1 LPVASGCWKYHHI
14 CKGNLRGEKQWAC
27 KIIQNHPRVILWDE
41 GRHHMVIIIF
51 FGGILAGFLLG
62 FSGMALLSARSYR
75 LQAEALQEAS
85 SYPQISPH
93 QEG

>member
-1 LPVASGCWKYHHI
+1 
-14 CKGNLRGEKQWAC
+14 
-27 KIIQNHPRVILWDE
+27 
-41 GRHHMVIIIF
+41 MVIVIF

-75 LQAEALQEAS
+75 LQAEALQEAAAYS
-85 SYPQISPH
+85 QTPPH

>member
-1 LPVASGCWKYHHI
+1 MS
-14 CKGNLRGEKQWAC
+14 
-27 KIIQNHPRVILWDE
+27 
-41 GRHHMVIIIF
+41 IIIF

-75 LQAEALQEAS
+75 LQAEALQEAPV
-85 SYPQISPH
+85 YQHLPPQ

>member
-1 LPVASGCWKYHHI
+1 MS
-14 CKGNLRGEKQWAC
+14 
-27 KIIQNHPRVILWDE
+27 IL
-41 GRHHMVIIIF
+41 IF

-75 LQAEALQEAS
+75 LQAEALQEVS
-85 SYPQISPH
+85 VFQQIPPH

>member
-1 LPVASGCWKYHHI
+1 M
-14 CKGNLRGEKQWAC
+14 KGGN
-27 KIIQNHPRVILWDE
+27 D
-41 GRHHMVIIIF
+41 MVIVIF

-75 LQAEALQEAS
+75 LQVEAIQEAAA
-85 SYPQISPH
+85 YHQIPPH

>member
-1 LPVASGCWKYHHI
+1 MISYGGI
-14 CKGNLRGEKQWAC
+14 AC
-27 KIIQNHPRVILWDE
+27 KTIQNHPRVFYGMKGGND
-41 GRHHMVIIIF
+41 MVIVIF

-75 LQAEALQEAS
+75 LQAEALHEAAA
-85 SYPQISPH
+85 YQQLPPH

>member
-1 LPVASGCWKYHHI
+1 M
-14 CKGNLRGEKQWAC
+14 KGGNDM
-27 KIIQNHPRVILWDE
+27 IIV
-41 GRHHMVIIIF
+41 IF

-75 LQAEALQEAS
+75 LQAEALQEAAA
-85 SYPQISPH
+85 YQPIPPH

>member
-1 LPVASGCWKYHHI
+1 MTIV
-14 CKGNLRGEKQWAC
+14 
-27 KIIQNHPRVILWDE
+27 
-41 GRHHMVIIIF
+41 IF

-85 SYPQISPH
+85 VYQQLPPH

>member
-1 LPVASGCWKYHHI
+1 MS
-14 CKGNLRGEKQWAC
+14 
-27 KIIQNHPRVILWDE
+27 IL
-41 GRHHMVIIIF
+41 IF

-75 LQAEALQEAS
+75 LQAEALQEAPV
-85 SYPQISPH
+85 YQQIPPH

>member
-1 LPVASGCWKYHHI
+1 MGL
-14 CKGNLRGEKQWAC
+14 QD
-27 KIIQNHPRVILWDE
+27 HPRVILWDE
-41 GRHHMVIIIF
+41 GRYHMVIIIF

-62 FSGMALLSARSYR
+62 FSGMAFLSARSYR

-85 SYPQISPH
+85 IYQQIPPH

>member
-1 LPVASGCWKYHHI
+1 MIRY
-14 CKGNLRGEKQWAC
+14 RGIAC
-27 KIIQNHPRVILWDE
+27 KTIQNHPKVFYGMKGGND
-41 GRHHMVIIIF
+41 MVIVIF

-75 LQAEALQEAS
+75 LQAEALHDAPAYQ
-85 SYPQISPH
+85 PIPP

>member
-1 LPVASGCWKYHHI
+1 M
-14 CKGNLRGEKQWAC
+14 
-27 KIIQNHPRVILWDE
+27 IIV
-41 GRHHMVIIIF
+41 IF

-75 LQAEALQEAS
+75 LQAEALQEAAA
-85 SYPQISPH
+85 YQQIPPH